1 MTDQHQKWVE
11 NNMLLFT
18 TSRRYTEEEY
28 RMIFEI
34 VSNVTNTPTKV
45 TKCGRCVTNAK
56 NTILHHYY
64 EKTRNNN

>member
-1 MTDQHQKWVE
+1 MKEEHKQWVKE
-11 NNMLLFT
+11 NMLLFT

-34 VSNVTNTPTKV
+34 VSAVTNTPTRV

-56 NTILHHYY
+56 NTILYHYD
-64 EKTRNNN
+64 KN